1 MVKNYVT
8 EKNATFKS
16 DYVIKLT
23 DKSFD
28 SNTNEDWK
36 NGESVWKILTPG
48 A

>member
-8 EKNATFKS
+8 EKNATLKS

-23 DKSFD
+23 DKSFA

-36 NGESVWKILTPG
+36 NGESVWKILKPG